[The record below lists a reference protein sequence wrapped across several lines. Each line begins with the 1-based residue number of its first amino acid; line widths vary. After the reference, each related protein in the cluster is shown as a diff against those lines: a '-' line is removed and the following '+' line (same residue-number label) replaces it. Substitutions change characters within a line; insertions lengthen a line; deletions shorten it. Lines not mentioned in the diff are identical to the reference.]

1 MWKNLQLPFFIVAC
15 LMLIILSVWPTL
27 SLALVD

>member
-1 MWKNLQLPFFIVAC
+1 MFMVTLPFFIVAC
-15 LMLIILSVWPTL
+15 LMLIVLSVWPTL